1 MVKTIILIL
10 FLIIVSAFSGRTL
23 MLLSG
28 VFSKKD
34 TDLFSSFSAGTL
46 LVIVIS
52 FISHLVTVMGDG
64 LVSTEK
70 RYSGILMVAAMSVGY
85 FAFVILTV
93 IKGKKEKAKKEEKA
107 KIKASSV
114 IFFLIAAV
122 LSLAAFITIANGV
135 RVNSAG
141 DETLETVVT
150 FLKGEKMYSIDP
162 LTGSA
167 YREGL
172 PSRYKILCLPGFY
185 SVLCEAFGT
194 PPASLLHS
202 IMPGFWFA
210 AGLSAM
216 IALSKVLFADAKDAL
231 LKRSVFICAA
241 VLFIFAADLSSY
253 AQGFMILSAM
263 WTGAAIRVWV
273 LIPFMLCCLFDRRYI
288 VALLPVLCEAFIC
301 RTQYG
306 VGFCACIYAG
316 YVFFML
322 IMNRRRKCSEA
333 S

>member
-107 KIKASSV
+107 KVRTSAIIFCMISV
-114 IFFLIAAV
+114 I
-122 LSLAAFITIANGV
+122 LSLACFITVVNAV
-135 RVNSAG
+135 RVNSVG
-141 DETLETVVT
+141 DETLETVAT
-150 FLKGEKMYSIDP
+150 FLTGQKMYTINP

-167 YREGL
+167 YAEGL

-185 SVLCEAFGT
+185 AVLCEAFGT
-194 PPASLLHS
+194 SPADLVRS
-202 IMPGFWFA
+202 IMPGFWFVS
-210 AGLSAM
+210 GLFAM
-216 IALSKVLFADAKDAL
+216 TALSKTLFSEAKDAL
-231 LKRSVFICAA
+231 LKRSVFISAA
-241 VLFIFAADLSSY
+241 ILFLFAADLSMY
-253 AQGFMILSAM
+253 AQGFIVLSAM
-263 WTGAAIRVWV
+263 WTGAAIRIWV
-273 LIPFMLCCLFDRRYI
+273 LIPFMLYCLFDRRYI

-306 VGFCACIYAG
+306 IGFCACIYAG
-316 YVFFML
+316 YVLFML
-322 IMNRRRKCSEA
+322 ILNRRRKCSEA

>member
-1 MVKTIILIL
+1 MVKTIILIM
-10 FLIIVSAFSGRTL
+10 FLAIVSAFSGRTL

-28 VFSKKD
+28 ILSKKD
-34 TDLFSSFSAGTL
+34 TDLFSSFSAGSL

-52 FISHLVTVMGDG
+52 FVSHFITVMGDG

-70 RYSGILMVAAMSVGY
+70 RYSGILMVIAMTVGY

-93 IKGKKEKAKKEEKA
+93 LKGKKDKEKKEQGTGTKTSA
-107 KIKASSV
+107 V
-114 IFFLIAAV
+114 IFILIAAV
-122 LSLAAFITIANGV
+122 LSVICFLTVVRGE

-150 FLKGEKMYSIDP
+150 FLNGNPMYTVDP

-194 PPASLLHS
+194 APASLVHS
-202 IMPGFWFA
+202 IMPGFWFV
-210 AGLSAM
+210 AGLFAM
-216 IALSKVLFADAKDAL
+216 IALSKAIFKGSKDSL
-231 LKRSVFICAA
+231 LKCSVFVSAA
-241 VLFIFAADLSSY
+241 VLFIFAADLSPY

-263 WTGAAIRVWV
+263 WSGGAVRVWL
-273 LIPFMLCCLFDRRYI
+273 LIPFMLCCLFDRRY
-288 VALLPVLCEAFIC
+288 VLALLPVICEAFIC

-306 VGFCACIYAG
+306 IGFCACIYVG
-316 YVFFML
+316 YILMML
-322 IMNRRRKCSEA
+322 ILKRRHECSEA

>member
-1 MVKTIILIL
+1 MVKTIILIM

-34 TDLFSSFSAGTL
+34 TDLFSSFSAGSL

-52 FISHLVTVMGDG
+52 FVSHFLTVMGDG
-64 LVSTEK
+64 LVSAEK

-93 IKGKKEKAKKEEKA
+93 IRGKKEKTEKEEKTKVRTSA
-107 KIKASSV
+107 IVFCLISV
-114 IFFLIAAV
+114 V
-122 LSLAAFITIANGV
+122 LSVACFITVVNGI
-135 RVNSAG
+135 RVNSVG

-150 FLKGEKMYSIDP
+150 FLKGEKMYSVDP

-185 SVLCEAFGT
+185 AVLCEAFGT
-194 PPASLLHS
+194 APVDLVHS
-202 IMPGFWFA
+202 IMPGFWFVS
-210 AGLSAM
+210 GLFAM
-216 IALSKVLFADAKDAL
+216 IALSKTLFYGAKDAL
-231 LKRSVFICAA
+231 LKKSVFISAA
-241 VLFIFAADLSSY
+241 ILFIFAADISMY
-253 AQGFMILSAM
+253 AQGFLILSAM

-273 LIPFMLCCLFDRRYI
+273 LIPFMLFCLFDRRYI
-288 VALLPVLCEAFIC
+288 VALLPALCEAFIC

-306 VGFCACIYAG
+306 IGFCACIYAG
-316 YVFFML
+316 YILLML
-322 IMNRRRKCSEA
+322 ILNRRRKCSEA

>member
-1 MVKTIILIL
+1 MVKTIILIM
-10 FLIIVSAFSGRTL
+10 FLAIVSAFSGRTL

-28 VFSKKD
+28 IFSKKD
-34 TDLFSSFSAGTL
+34 TDLFSTFSAGSL

-52 FISHLVTVMGDG
+52 FVSHFLTVMGDG
-64 LVSTEK
+64 LISTEK
-70 RYSGILMVAAMSVGY
+70 RYSGILMVIAMTVGY

-93 IKGKKEKAKKEEKA
+93 LKGKKEKEKKEQGSKTKTSA
-107 KIKASSV
+107 V
-114 IFFLIAAV
+114 IFCLIAV
-122 LSLAAFITIANGV
+122 ILSVACFFVVTGGE

-150 FLKGEKMYSIDP
+150 FLKGDAMYTVDP

-194 PPASLLHS
+194 APSVLVHL
-202 IMPGFWFA
+202 IMPGFWFVS
-210 AGLSAM
+210 GLFAM
-216 IALSKVLFADAKDAL
+216 IALSKALFKGSKDCL
-231 LKRSVFICAA
+231 LKCSVFVSAA
-241 VLFIFAADLSSY
+241 ILFIFAADLSPS

-263 WTGAAIRVWV
+263 WTGAAVRVWV
-273 LIPFMLCCLFDRRYI
+273 LIPFMLYCLFDRRY
-288 VALLPVLCEAFIC
+288 VTALLPVICEAFIC

-306 VGFCACIYAG
+306 IGFCACIYAG
-316 YVFFML
+316 YILMML
-322 IMNRRRKCSEA
+322 ILKRRRKCSEA

>member
-107 KIKASSV
+107 KIKASTVVFCLISV
-114 IFFLIAAV
+114 V
-122 LSLAAFITIANGV
+122 LSLACFITVVNAV
-135 RVNSAG
+135 RVNSVG
-141 DETLETVVT
+141 DETLETVAT
-150 FLKGEKMYSIDP
+150 FLTGQKMYTVDP
-162 LTGSA
+162 LTGSGYA
-167 YREGL
+167 EGL

-194 PPASLLHS
+194 APSVLVHL
-202 IMPGFWFA
+202 IMPGFWFVS
-210 AGLSAM
+210 GLFAM
-216 IALSKVLFADAKDAL
+216 IALSKALFKGSKDRL
-231 LKRSVFICAA
+231 LKCSVFVSAA
-241 VLFIFAADLSSY
+241 ILFIFAADLSPY

-263 WTGAAIRVWV
+263 WTGAAVRVWV
-273 LIPFMLCCLFDRRYI
+273 LIPFMLYCLFDRRY
-288 VALLPVLCEAFIC
+288 VTALLPVICEAFIC

-306 VGFCACIYAG
+306 IGFCACIYAG
-316 YVFFML
+316 YILMML
-322 IMNRRRKCSEA
+322 ILKRRQKCSEA